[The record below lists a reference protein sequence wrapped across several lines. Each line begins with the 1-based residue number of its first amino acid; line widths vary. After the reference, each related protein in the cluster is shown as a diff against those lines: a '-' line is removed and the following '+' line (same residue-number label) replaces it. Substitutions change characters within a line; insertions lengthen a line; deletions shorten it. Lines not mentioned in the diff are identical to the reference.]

1 MCHVRRDSYGM
12 SNPAQ
17 PTPSDSP
24 GTWLTRQMERKNIS
38 VRHLAEAL
46 GVTGKTVYDWRDDR
60 TAISEGRV
68 PRLAAV
74 LGVSEIVARRGL
86 GYWVPE
92 GALPQPGD
100 LDREQLR
107 EALRRF
113 RQAADDLEKLIDDP
127 PE

>member
-1 MCHVRRDSYGM
+1 M

-17 PTPSDSP
+17 PPPSDSP
-24 GTWLTRQMERKNIS
+24 GTWLTRQMERKDIS

-60 TAISEGRV
+60 TAISEGRI

-74 LGVSEIVARRGL
+74 LGVSEIEARRGV

-92 GALPQPGD
+92 GALPSPAE
-100 LDREQLR
+100 LDKEQLR
-107 EALRRF
+107 AALRRF
-113 RQAADDLEKLIDDP
+113 RQAADDLERLIEDQ